1 MLSFQVYMM
10 VDYGSFDRTRSFAGR
25 FSNLKSKILFVGG
38 ANRLDNLPGTK
49 ATQNFHGCLRGV
61 SFTIHRSIIFKW
73 LSGLLLGKYC
83 VLVSGTTWEVIVAA
97 FFISWLLIGIWQP
110 SIFVSFVCIIYFWTK
125 NHLEPCKHHNVT
137 VSVVSYL
144 CTAAI

>member
-1 MLSFQVYMM
+1 MTGKYIYVHTSFFQSNMTIKLIMLTFQVYMM

-61 SFTIHRSIIFKW
+61 SFTIHGSII
-73 LSGLLLGKYC
+73 L
-83 VLVSGTTWEVIVAA
+83 
-97 FFISWLLIGIWQP
+97 
-110 SIFVSFVCIIYFWTK
+110 
-125 NHLEPCKHHNVT
+125 ND
-137 VSVVSYL
+137 
-144 CTAAI
+144 